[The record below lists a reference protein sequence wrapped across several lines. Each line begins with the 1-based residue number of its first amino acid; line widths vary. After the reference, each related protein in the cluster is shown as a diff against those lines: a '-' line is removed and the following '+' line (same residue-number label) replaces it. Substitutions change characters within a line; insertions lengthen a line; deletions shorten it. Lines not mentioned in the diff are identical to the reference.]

1 MILVLDRGPGRRK
14 IMIRIDGS
22 FGEGGGQ
29 ILRTSLSLSLATGKA
44 FRIENIRAGR
54 ERPGLLRQHLTAV
67 LAAAEVGNAE
77 VRGATLGSTE
87 VAFSPG
93 PIRAGEYRFSVGTAG
108 SGTLVFQT
116 VLPALM
122 LASEPSRVVIEG
134 GTHNTAAPPF
144 DFLARAF
151 LPLLERMGPKVLLK
165 FERYGFYPAGGGRF
179 CAEIHPANTLK
190 PLHIGERGEIT
201 SRRSTGVVA
210 NLPRH
215 IAQREVETVGKMLN
229 WGPECFSVE
238 ESRDSAGPG
247 NIVMIEIGSR
257 EVTEIFSAF
266 GQVGL
271 SAEKVA
277 SIAARDAREY
287 LVSRAA
293 AGEHLTDQLLLPLA
307 LAGAGSFTAE
317 RINMHARTNMNV
329 ISEFLPV
336 RFEIRGEEG
345 FTSVNVA
352 C

>member
-1 MILVLDRGPGRRK
+1 
-14 IMIRIDGS
+14 MIRIDGS

-44 FRIENIRAGR
+44 FRIEKVRAGR
-54 ERPGLLRQHLTAV
+54 ERSGLLRQHLAAV
-67 LAAAEVGNAE
+67 LAAAEVGGAE
-77 VRGATLGSTE
+77 VQGATLGSTDLT
-87 VAFSPG
+87 FSPG
-93 PIRAGEYRFSVGTAG
+93 PIRAGDYRFSVGTAG

-122 LASEPSRVVIEG
+122 LAAEPSRIVIEG

-144 DFLARAF
+144 DFLARTF
-151 LPLLERMGPKVLLK
+151 LPLLERMGPRVTLQ

-179 CAEIHPANTLK
+179 CAAIHPVKALK
-190 PLHIGERGEIT
+190 GLLLGERGEIT
-201 SRRSTGVVA
+201 SRRSIGVVA

-229 WGPECFSVE
+229 WGPEWFCVE
-238 ESRDSAGPG
+238 ESRNSPGPG
-247 NIVMIEIGSR
+247 NIVMIEIGSG

-307 LAGAGSFTAE
+307 LAGAGSFTAQK
-317 RINMHARTNMNV
+317 INRHARTNMSV
-329 ISEFLPV
+329 ISEFLSV
-336 RFEIRGEEG
+336 RFEISEEDG
-345 FTSVNVA
+345 FTTVHVVSSPSTTVR
-352 C
+352 

>member
-1 MILVLDRGPGRRK
+1 M

-29 ILRTSLSLSLATGKA
+29 ILRTSLSLSLATGQA
-44 FRIENIRAGR
+44 FSIENIRAGR
-54 ERPGLLRQHLTAV
+54 ERSGLLRQHLTAV
-67 LAAAEVGNAE
+67 LAAAEVGGAE
-77 VRGATLGSTE
+77 VNGATLGSTGLT
-87 VAFSPG
+87 FSPG
-93 PIRAGEYRFSVGTAG
+93 QIRSGEYRFSVGTAG

-122 LASEPSRVVIEG
+122 LASEPSRIVIEG
-134 GTHNTAAPPF
+134 GTHNSAAPPF
-144 DFLARAF
+144 DFLARTF
-151 LPLLERMGPKVLLK
+151 LPLLERMGPKVQLQ

-179 CAEIHPANTLK
+179 CAEVHPVKVLNGIQIA
-190 PLHIGERGEIT
+190 ERGEIV
-201 SRRSTGVVA
+201 SRRAIGVVA

-229 WGPECFSVE
+229 WGPEAFSVE
-238 ESRDSAGPG
+238 ESRNSAGPG
-247 NIVMIEIGSR
+247 NIVMIEIRSN

-307 LAGAGSFTAE
+307 LAGTGSFTAE
-317 RINMHARTNMNV
+317 KINTHARTNMKI

-336 RFEIRGEEG
+336 RFELREAGG
-345 FTSVNVA
+345 FTSVSVA
-352 C
+352 RG